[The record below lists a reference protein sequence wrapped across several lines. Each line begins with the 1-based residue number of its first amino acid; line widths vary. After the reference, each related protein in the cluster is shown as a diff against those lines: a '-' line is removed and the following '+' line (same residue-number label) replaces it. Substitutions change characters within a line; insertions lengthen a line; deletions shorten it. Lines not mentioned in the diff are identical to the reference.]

1 MGLIAALNFTEGIR
15 IIKYVTMKLLLLITF
30 VAIAMAGEPAYPVP
44 VVYPNQQ
51 HWPTLYGS
59 NFASTCWGCR
69 VKRSAEPEPEA
80 QLYQFPLIHHA
91 LSGHVLI
98 PKEAPEEV
106 AVVPAAPAVVPTYI
120 HGVHTVASALDLK
133 NSVPVPVGAP
143 APKYGNIVVPTVPAA
158 PVVPVP
164 AAPVVPALPVPAHP
178 VYPAVPLP
186 AYPVLPVAPVA
197 PVDPAAPVAPVAP
210 VKLGAAVHPE
220 GILGHV
226 ERSPQGLSDFTRLN
240 LFESHIPVLSALPT
254 VAEAPASEDRRKRS
268 AEPDLLENF
277 YRIHGEYPKAFVAGP
292 GIRGAGV
299 TGISTVFDVR
309 SSPFG
314 QIG

>member
-15 IIKYVTMKLLLLITF
+15 IIKYVTMKLLLLTTF
-30 VAIAMAGEPAYPVP
+30 VAMAMAGEPAYPVP

-69 VKRSAEPEPEA
+69 VKRSAEAEPEA
-80 QLYQFPLIHHA
+80 QLYQIPLIHHA

-106 AVVPAAPAVVPTYI
+106 AVVPAAPAVVPTYV

-164 AAPVVPALPVPAHP
+164 AHP
-178 VYPAVPLP
+178 VYPAVPFP
-186 AYPVLPVAPVA
+186 AFPVLPVSPVAPVA
-197 PVDPAAPVAPVAP
+197 PAAP

-254 VAEAPASEDRRKRS
+254 VAEAPAVE
-268 AEPDLLENF
+268 
-277 YRIHGEYPKAFVAGP
+277 
-292 GIRGAGV
+292 
-299 TGISTVFDVR
+299 
-309 SSPFG
+309 G
-314 QIG
+314 Q

>member
-15 IIKYVTMKLLLLITF
+15 IIKYVAMKLLLLTTF
-30 VAIAMAGEPAYPVP
+30 VAMAMAGEPAYPVP

-80 QLYQFPLIHHA
+80 QLYQIPLIHHA

-106 AVVPAAPAVVPTYI
+106 AVVPAAPAVVPTYV

-158 PVVPVP
+158 PVVPV
-164 AAPVVPALPVPAHP
+164 
-178 VYPAVPLP
+178 
-186 AYPVLPVAPVA
+186 
-197 PVDPAAPVAPVAP
+197 APVAPVAP

-240 LFESHIPVLSALPT
+240 LFETHIPVLSALPT
-254 VAEAPASEDRRKRS
+254 VAEAPASEDRRKKRS
-268 AEPDLLENF
+268 AEPDFYENF
-277 YRIHGEYPKAFVAGP
+277 YKLHGEYPKAFVAGP